1 MFSLSSS
8 RFLKTILA
16 RHAYG
21 PLVLKIFIKPDTAMS
36 LRPIQRRL
44 KGSLDSPSMWQQL
57 IDPAER
63 ESLADMPSV
72 NSYQTFVETE
82 KAGYLIRQWI
92 GSNLYDRVR

>member
-1 MFSLSSS
+1 M
-8 RFLKTILA
+8 
-16 RHAYG
+16 
-21 PLVLKIFIKPDTAMS
+21 LKIFIKPDTTMS

-44 KGSLDSPSMWQQL
+44 KGSLKLSESVTTADRS
-57 IDPAER
+57 AER